1 MFFMRIT
8 KFLFTSASIFSNI
21 DADEWYLVFNALK
34 LTENPSAGLPG
45 HTQYVKFDD
54 WRCRLRTKNIYDYDN
69 MQNYCNYKTFE
80 KT

>member
-8 KFLFTSASIFSNI
+8 KFLFTSASILSNI

-34 LTENPSAGLPG
+34 LAENPSAGLPR
-45 HTQYVKFDD
+45 HTHYVKFDN
-54 WRCRLRTKNIYDYDN
+54 WQCRLRTKNIHDHNN